1 MLFEVTDHAADRYRQ
16 RIRGTMQAKTEI
28 AMRAST
34 AYDAGRI
41 ETGPKG
47 EVLVRDR
54 QIPGLIYVRR
64 PVESSLL
71 VITLWEDDDA
81 AARVPKRFTD
91 ALRRTDH
98 LVGRSTVRTKPED
111 G

>member
-28 AMRAST
+28 AARASE
-34 AYDAGRI
+34 AYDAGRVD
-41 ETGPKG
+41 TGPKG
-47 EVLVRDR
+47 ETLVRDR
-54 QIPGLIYVRR
+54 KLPGLIYVCKPADGRL
-64 PVESSLL
+64 V

-91 ALRRTDH
+91 VLRRSDH
-98 LVGRSTVRTKPED
+98 LVE
-111 G
+111 